1 MYSRNQLNKA
11 GNKLITSKSEI
22 EIENA
27 LDMINRW
34 RANHLH
40 PLRVLKNNA
49 LKLLELNSIIPVLVS
64 QRLKRLQSITYKL
77 DLYESMGLGGMQDI
91 GGYRI
96 VVKDVKDLKRLK
108 NLLEANL
115 SKHRMERTVNYVVN
129 PKESGYR
136 SIHFVYKYYSSSEK
150 YSGLKL
156 ELQIRTKLQ
165 HNWATA
171 VETAGLLTNTSL
183 KSSQGSDEW
192 LEFFKIVSSLFAI
205 KESLPKLIE
214 HQEIETKDLMI
225 KYFQICKRLNVI
237 ENLRALRVST
247 KHIESGQLNGD
258 YYILRINVK
267 NKNVRI
273 GAYNKNQFE
282 KAAKDYAEFEK
293 ESVEG
298 ENAVVL
304 VSATSIKALKKAY
317 PSYFLDTSEFIQTLD
332 KMNSNCIERGFVKS

>member
-11 GNKLITSKSEI
+11 GNILITSKSEI
-22 EIENA
+22 EVENA
-27 LDMINRW
+27 LDMINQW

-40 PLRVLKNNA
+40 PLRVLKNNS
-49 LKLLELNSIIPVLVS
+49 LKLLELNSITPVLVS

-77 DLYESMGLGGMQDI
+77 DLNEKMGLGGMQDI

-96 VVKDVKDLKRLK
+96 VVKDVKDLQRLK
-108 NLLEANL
+108 NLLEVNL
-115 SKHRMERTVNYVVN
+115 SKHRLERTVNYVLT

-150 YSGLKL
+150 YSSLKL

-205 KESLPKLIE
+205 KENLPKLTK

-225 KYFQICKRLNVI
+225 KYFQICKKLNVI

-267 NKNVRI
+267 DKNVQIR
-273 GAYNKNQFE
+273 AYNKNQFE
-282 KAAKDYAEFEK
+282 KAAKEYAEFEK
-293 ESVEG
+293 EIVEG

-304 VSATSIKALKKAY
+304 VSANSIKALKKAY
-317 PSYFLDTSEFIQTLD
+317 PSYFLDTSEFIQTLE
-332 KMNSNCIERGFVKS
+332 KMNSNCIEREFVKL

>member
-11 GNKLITSKSEI
+11 GNILISSKSET

-27 LDMINRW
+27 LDMINSW

-40 PLRVLKNNA
+40 PLRVLKNNS
-49 LKLLELNSIIPVLVS
+49 LKLLEINSITPVLVS

-77 DLYESMGLGGMQDI
+77 DLNEKMGLGGMQDI

-96 VVKDVKDLKRLK
+96 VLKDVKDLKRLK
-108 NLLEANL
+108 NLLEINL
-115 SKHRMERTVNYVVN
+115 SKHRLERTVNYVIT

-136 SIHFVYKYYSSSEK
+136 SIHYVYKYYSSSEK

-205 KESLPKLIE
+205 KENLPKLHE
-214 HQEIETKDLMI
+214 HQEIETRDLMI
-225 KYFQICKRLNVI
+225 KYFQICKKLNVI

-247 KHIESGQLNGD
+247 KHIESGKLNGD

-267 NKNVRI
+267 DKNVLIR
-273 GAYNKNQFE
+273 AYNKNQFE
-282 KAAKDYAEFEK
+282 KAAKQYAEFEK
-293 ESVEG
+293 EIVEG

-304 VSATSIKALKKAY
+304 VSANSIKALKKAY
-317 PSYFLDTSEFIQTLD
+317 PSYFLDTSEFIQTLE
-332 KMNSNCIERGFVKS
+332 KINSNCIERGFVNL